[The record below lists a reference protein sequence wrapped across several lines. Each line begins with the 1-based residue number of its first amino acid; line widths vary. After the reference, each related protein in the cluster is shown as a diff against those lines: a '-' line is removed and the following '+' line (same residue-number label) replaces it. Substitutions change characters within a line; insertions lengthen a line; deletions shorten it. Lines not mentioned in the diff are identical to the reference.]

1 MNVIKYENSETI
13 KYEQE
18 IIMKIGY
25 ACIPLTINE
34 RTNRRLTL
42 KKFSEKMF
50 LEVLEQNILDLRKI
64 LENNKN
70 FNISLFRISSDIVP
84 LGSHSVNEIEWYKYF
99 QNELKEI
106 GEFIK
111 RCGMRVSMHPGQY
124 TVLNAEKEEIVLNA
138 IKDLEYH
145 TRLLDS
151 LGVDSSNK
159 IILHIGGGYGDKS
172 ASMNRFIKNFRGLS
186 QSVKNRLVIENDD
199 KIFNIEDVLF
209 VSREINIPVI
219 FDNLHHECNH
229 EGDEHIK
236 DIMAKVAKT
245 WQEKDGHIK
254 VHYSQQNIH
263 KQMGAHSD
271 TIIVKSFLKY
281 YAEVKEFNPDI
292 MLEVKDKDIS
302 AIKCNII
309 VNNIDK
315 ESNAIIIEKQWAKY
329 KYVLMERNYKYYKIC
344 SKLVKDKCG
353 YEAFYNY
360 IDEIINVDIDSGSFV
375 NTSEHV
381 WGYVKNDVTDKEKN
395 HFNKLIL
402 DIEHKDNI
410 KLYLKKLCDKY
421 NAEYMLNSYY
431 FCY

>member
-1 MNVIKYENSETI
+1 
-13 KYEQE
+13 
-18 IIMKIGY
+18 MKIGF

-34 RTNRRLTL
+34 RTNRRLTV

-64 LENNKN
+64 LENNKKL
-70 FNISLFRISSDIVP
+70 NISLFRISSDIVP
-84 LGSHSVNEIEWYKYF
+84 LGSHNINEFEWHKHF

-111 RCGMRVSMHPGQY
+111 KCDMRVSMHPGQY
-124 TVLNAEKEEIVLNA
+124 TVLNAEKEEIVVNA
-138 IKDLEYH
+138 IKDLEYQ
-145 TRLLDS
+145 TKLLDA

-172 ASMNRFIKNFRGLS
+172 VSMNRFIENFKRLS

-199 KIFNIEDVLF
+199 KIFNIENALF

-229 EGDEHIK
+229 ESDEPIK

-254 VHYSQQNIH
+254 VHYSQQNLH
-263 KQMGAHSD
+263 KQIGAHSD
-271 TIIVKSFLKY
+271 TIIIKNFLKY
-281 YAEVKEFNPDI
+281 YDEVKEFNPDI

-309 VNNIDK
+309 VNNMSK
-315 ESNAIIIEKQWAKY
+315 KLNFTIIEKQWAKY
-329 KYVLMERNYKYYKIC
+329 KYLLMERNYKYYKQCTKMVKETC
-344 SKLVKDKCG
+344 SI
-353 YEAFYNY
+353 EEFYMY
-360 IDEIINVDIDSGSFV
+360 IDEIINLDIENGSFI
-375 NTSEHV
+375 NTAKHV
-381 WGYVKNDVTDKEKN
+381 WGYIKNVSDKEKN
-395 HFNKLIL
+395 HFNRLLL
-402 DIEHKDNI
+402 DLEHKE
-410 KLYLKKLCDKY
+410 KVKMYLKKLCDKY